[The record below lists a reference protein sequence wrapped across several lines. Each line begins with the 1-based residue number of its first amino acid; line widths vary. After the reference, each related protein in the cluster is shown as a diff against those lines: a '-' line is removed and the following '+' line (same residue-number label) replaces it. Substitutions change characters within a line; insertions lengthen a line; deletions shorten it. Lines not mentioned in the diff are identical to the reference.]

1 MPAIFEPLEL
11 DEMRRKRG
19 RNVGLAFD
27 RQHRIVVAAEHQGRT
42 LDAVKIAEL
51 VRLNEAI
58 ERAVADNDTAGI
70 YANDLAFHDALC
82 RLSGNGRLHEVFV
95 RYVPALRA
103 LLRLDKRIHGPLEHV
118 GDVHRPIVEAIEA
131 GDGR

>member
-1 MPAIFEPLEL
+1 M
-11 DEMRRKRG
+11 
-19 RNVGLAFD
+19 
-27 RQHRIVVAAEHQGRT
+27 
-42 LDAVKIAEL
+42 KIAEL

-58 ERAVADNDTAGI
+58 ERAVADNDTPGI

-103 LLRLDKRIHGPLEHV
+103 LLRLDKRIHGPLEHA
-118 GDVHRPIVEAIEA
+118 GGVHRPIVDAIARGDAQLAKTLAERQCDQA
-131 GDGR
+131 GELIVRNLISVEDP